1 MRSLAPIVLFVY
13 NRPEHTKET
22 IKALKENDLS
32 NESELF
38 IFSDAP
44 RSEMEV
50 ENVNRVRTIVD
61 NVQGFKKV
69 TIVKAK
75 NNKGLANSVIGGVTE
90 IINKYGKVIVLEDDL
105 ITSRD
110 FLKYMNEALSFY
122 NDKSHIWSISG
133 YTPNFTVPRGYE
145 WDVFAIPR
153 ACSWGWGTWKNRW
166 NNIDWEVRDY
176 ESFKDDSLAKKEFNI
191 SGNDMAPMLDDQM
204 NGYINSWAIRWCYSQ
219 YKSSA
224 YTIYPKKSF
233 VKNVGTHGE
242 STHGSLSMRFDTEIA
257 NEHNLQFAD
266 VTADKVVINEFSK
279 FYNLRLINYIGRIL
293 KKIGLYKW
301 SKKMYRKMLG

>member
-1 MRSLAPIVLFVY
+1 MSSLAPIVLFVY

-44 RSEMEV
+44 RSEIDV
-50 ENVNRVRTIVD
+50 ENVNKVRKIVD

-110 FLKYMNEALSFY
+110 FLKYMNEALLFY

-133 YTPNFTVPRGYE
+133 YTPNFIAPRGYE

-176 ESFKDDSLAKKEFNI
+176 ESFKNDSVAKKEFNVG
-191 SGNDMAPMLDDQM
+191 GNDMAPMLDDQM

-219 YKSSA
+219 YKSNA

-266 VTADKVVINEFSK
+266 VIADKVVINRFSK

-293 KKIGLYKW
+293 KKIGLYKL